1 MEFIGYL
8 FLLMLCLTTVF
19 KDVSNESVN
28 KEKTPV
34 KSDVITDLS
43 DLPTKFGDEDDV
55 IKIKPTTD
63 LSKDKT
69 SKSKDVKKFNEDHFD
84 HKDFDSNEENYDD
97 NDEDFILSEH
107 FPDKD
112 DSEDS
117 DYKNAD
123 YEEGSEL
130 GPTLDN
136 FGTKFDGAGDG
147 NELPIF
153 LSEPQ
158 STYVVRSRPAILKC
172 KAAHALQVSNIKNST
187 NEKKFIFM

>member
-28 KEKTPV
+28 KEKTPA

-112 DSEDS
+112 DGEDS

-123 YEEGSEL
+123 YDEGGDL

-172 KAAHALQVSNIKNST
+172 KAAHALQVSNIKNLP
-187 NEKKFIFM
+187 F

>member
-8 FLLMLCLTTVF
+8 FVLMLCLTTAF

-28 KEKTPV
+28 KEKTSA

-55 IKIKPTTD
+55 IRIKPTTE
-63 LSKDKT
+63 LSKDKN
-69 SKSKDVKKFNEDHFD
+69 SKSKDVRKFNEDHFD

-112 DSEDS
+112 DGEDS
-117 DYKNAD
+117 DYKSSD
-123 YEEGSEL
+123 YDDGGEL

-136 FGTKFDGAGDG
+136 FGGKFDGIGDG

-158 STYVVRSRPAILKC
+158 STYVVKSKPAELKC
-172 KAAHALQVSNIKNST
+172 KAAHALQVSY
-187 NEKKFIFM
+187 NENLLLFRVYS